1 MTESMTTAQSSRS
14 PRKNGF
20 DITWAQLCGALL
32 VGIVGSVFVA
42 QHLSA
47 APGPIVTAIMTK
59 ELAGIPGKEATMLS
73 VVFPPGGVDPVHRHK
88 AYAFVYVLEG
98 SIVMG
103 LKGGKEVTLQ
113 PGQTFYEGP
122 DDLHTVGRN
131 ASSTKPAKFLAL
143 LIKDKGVPA
152 VLPIE
157 DLSVQP
163 HARD

>member
-1 MTESMTTAQSSRS
+1 MAESISTAQPSRS
-14 PRKNGF
+14 TRRNGF
-20 DITWAQLCGALL
+20 DIKWAQLCWVLL
-32 VGIVGSVFVA
+32 VGILISVFAA

-47 APGPIVTAIMTK
+47 APEPIVTAIMTK

-131 ASSTKPAKFLAL
+131 ASSTKSAKFLAL

-152 VLPIE
+152 VLPL
-157 DLSVQP
+157 DDRAVQG
-163 HARD
+163 HSRD

>member
-1 MTESMTTAQSSRS
+1 
-14 PRKNGF
+14 
-20 DITWAQLCGALL
+20 
-32 VGIVGSVFVA
+32 
-42 QHLSA
+42 
-47 APGPIVTAIMTK
+47 
-59 ELAGIPGKEATMLS
+59 MLS

-152 VLPIE
+152 VLPV
-157 DLSVQP
+157 DDQP
-163 HARD
+163 AQRHSPD

>member
-1 MTESMTTAQSSRS
+1 MAESMSTGQQSRS
-14 PRKNGF
+14 TRKSGF
-20 DITWAQLCGALL
+20 DVTWAQLCGVLL
-32 VGIVGSVFVA
+32 LGVVGSVFVA

-47 APGPIVTAIMTK
+47 APAPIVSAIMTK

-73 VVFPPGGVDPVHRHK
+73 VVFPPGGVDPIHRHN
-88 AYAFVYVLEG
+88 AHAFVYVLEG

-103 LKGGKEVTLQ
+103 VKGGKEVTLQ

-131 ASSTKPAKFLAL
+131 ASSTKPAKFLAV

-152 VLPIE
+152 VLPVE
-157 DLSVQP
+157 DPRVQ
-163 HARD
+163 RDSRD